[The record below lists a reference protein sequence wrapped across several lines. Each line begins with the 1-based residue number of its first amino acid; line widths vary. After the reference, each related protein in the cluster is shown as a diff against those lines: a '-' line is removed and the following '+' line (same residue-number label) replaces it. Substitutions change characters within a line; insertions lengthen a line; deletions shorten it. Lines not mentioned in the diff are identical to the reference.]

1 MQPSAL
7 CIYFSLIAERLC
19 CRAENWVFLVSVV
32 QCITN
37 LHAVHANNPTLSVE
51 AKPARTIEAEELT
64 VVLTGTNLLYRTPV
78 VSFSSFKTLPP
89 LVYDHTCVLL
99 GLFLFSFP
107 QINPQSEMKLA
118 AVRSVPHRGT
128 LLYSRSD
135 ILRTVSRLTHLTID
149 EMTLTVSSSQ
159 CPFLFSLHF
168 TSDLGCFCADTEGL
182 CSLSFYI
189 KRAQNERCSHSSLLP
204 QPSILNTI
212 SNIFSCDMVHL
223 VSQQL
228 ILEEGMDLTGQR
240 CSQTHSYM
248 LTNEVLAVHNQNA
261 YFRGILRSFLA
272 E

>member
-1 MQPSAL
+1 M
-7 CIYFSLIAERLC
+7 
-19 CRAENWVFLVSVV
+19 V

-64 VVLTGTNLLYRTPV
+64 VVLTGTNLPYRTPV

-107 QINPQSEMKLA
+107 QISPQSEMKLA
-118 AVRSVPHRGT
+118 AVRSVPHRSA

-159 CPFLFSLHF
+159 CPFLLSLHF

-189 KRAQNERCSHSSLLP
+189 KTAQMN
-204 QPSILNTI
+204 
-212 SNIFSCDMVHL
+212 
-223 VSQQL
+223 
-228 ILEEGMDLTGQR
+228 G
-240 CSQTHSYM
+240 
-248 LTNEVLAVHNQNA
+248 AVT
-261 YFRGILRSFLA
+261 LRFCLSPPF
-272 E
+272 

>member
-1 MQPSAL
+1 MRTQPSAL

-51 AKPARTIEAEELT
+51 ANPVRTIEAEELT
-64 VVLTGTNLLYRTPV
+64 VVLTGTNLPYRTPV

-107 QINPQSEMKLA
+107 QISPQSEMKLA
-118 AVRSVPHRGT
+118 AVRSVPHRSA

-159 CPFLFSLHF
+159 CPFLLSLHF

-189 KRAQNERCSHSSLLP
+189 KRAQMNGAVTLRFCLSPPFWTQYPISFPVIWCIWYLSNWFLKKGWISLDSHARRHTHTCSQMNSSLF
-204 QPSILNTI
+204 TI
-212 SNIFSCDMVHL
+212 KM
-223 VSQQL
+223 L
-228 ILEEGMDLTGQR
+228 ILE
-240 CSQTHSYM
+240 
-248 LTNEVLAVHNQNA
+248 A
-261 YFRGILRSFLA
+261 Y
-272 E
+272 